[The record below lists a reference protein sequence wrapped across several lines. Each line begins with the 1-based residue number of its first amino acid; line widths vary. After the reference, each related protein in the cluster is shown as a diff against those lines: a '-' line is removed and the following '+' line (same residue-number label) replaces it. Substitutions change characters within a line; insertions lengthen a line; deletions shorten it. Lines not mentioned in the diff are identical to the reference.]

1 MIRYQSNDMC
11 FCCGS
16 SDLLVYFDLGMTPLA
31 NSYPLEPV
39 ATEQY
44 PLRVAVCKN
53 CFHSQLCESVN
64 PDMLYREYL
73 YVSGTSNTLR
83 EYFRWFVGFVEGH
96 FDRGEHNH
104 SVLEIAC
111 NDGSLLEVFRDR
123 GWSVKG
129 IDPALN
135 LRAITESKGLDV
147 LADYWND
154 KTAAKINCLYDVIV
168 AQNVLAH
175 LPYPKRFLELC
186 CSVLKE
192 DGIIYIQTSQADMVD
207 NLEFDTIYH
216 EHHSFFSANS
226 MRILAEQAG
235 LKVVD
240 VSKVPVHGASYLFSL
255 GRADGHGASLYS
267 LIEEER
273 QNGRYD
279 LNTYTTFSQCADKYV
294 NDFLNVI
301 KAHREEGRKI
311 IGYGA
316 AAKGST
322 FSSYSKLKVDY
333 IVDDNTLKWDHFT
346 PDGTTKIFGSASLA
360 SEVGAVT
367 VVIFAWNFFEEIA
380 SRIDQIISAEY
391 EDRDFQYITYFPEL
405 KLTSCS
411 KNV

>member
-1 MIRYQSNDMC
+1 MRYQTNGTC

-16 SDLLVYFDLGMTPLA
+16 SDLLVYFDLGNTPLA
-31 NSYPLEPV
+31 NSYPLERGAV
-39 ATEQY
+39 EQY
-44 PLRVAVCKN
+44 PLRVAVCEN

-83 EYFRWFVGFVEGH
+83 EYFRWFVSFVDGH

-111 NDGSLLEVFRDR
+111 NDGSLLEIFRES

-129 IDPALN
+129 VDPALN
-135 LRAITESKGLDV
+135 LRAITESKELDV

-154 KTAAKINCLYDVIV
+154 DTAAKIDCLYDVIV

-235 LKVVD
+235 LKVIG
-240 VSKVPVHGASYLFSL
+240 VSKVPVHGTSYLFSL
-255 GRADGHGASLYS
+255 GIADKHDTSLYS

-273 QNGRYD
+273 QSGRYD
-279 LNTYTTFSQCADKYV
+279 LTTYTTFSQRANRYV

-301 KAHREEGRKI
+301 EAHREEGRKI

-322 FSSYSKLKVDY
+322 FSSYSKLEVDY
-333 IVDDNTLKWDHFT
+333 IVDDNTLKWEHYT
-346 PDGTTKIFGSASLA
+346 PDGTVKIFGSASLA

-380 SRIDQIISAEY
+380 SRIDQIISAES
-391 EDRDFQYITYFPEL
+391 EDRDFQYVTYFPEL
-405 KLTSCS
+405 KLTSCN